1 MGTTVGV
8 LAPADRLDAPGIVRA
23 LFAGWEQTLSRFR
36 ADSELS
42 RLNARAEHAV
52 AVSPLLFSV
61 TTAALEAAAATGGV
75 FDPALLR
82 QLEAIGYDRTFE
94 ALTGTLAPPP
104 HPPVPGGAW
113 RQVRLDAA
121 SRTVRL
127 PAGAMLDFGGIAKG
141 MAADAA
147 LQALVDAGIARATVE
162 AGGDAAVTP
171 APDDAEPW
179 SVAVEA
185 GGGERT
191 IALRRGAIATSGI
204 SRRHWRQG
212 DAERHHLLD
221 PRTGLPSDGTLL
233 SVSVIAPDCRR
244 AEVAAKVAFI
254 LGADSGAAFIEA
266 HALAAMFVG
275 RDGAQHFVGRWD
287 ASDTEAVA

>member
-1 MGTTVGV
+1 MGTTIGV

-23 LFAGWEQTLSRFR
+23 RFAEWEQVLSRFR
-36 ADSELS
+36 PDSELS
-42 RLNARAEHAV
+42 LLNARAGHAV
-52 AVSPLLFSV
+52 EVSPLLFAV
-61 TTAALEAAAATGGV
+61 TTAALDAAAATDGV

-82 QLEAIGYDRTFE
+82 QLEVLGYDRTFE
-94 ALTGTLAPPP
+94 ALTGTLPPP
-104 HPPVPGGAW
+104 AAPPVPGGAW
-113 RQVRLDAA
+113 RRVRLDAA
-121 SRTVRL
+121 ACTVRV
-127 PAGAMLDFGGIAKG
+127 PADAMLDFGGIAKG

-147 LQALVDAGIARATVE
+147 LRALAAAGIARAVVD

-171 APDDAEPW
+171 TPDGAEPW

-185 GGGERT
+185 GDGERA

-212 DAERHHLLD
+212 EAERHHLLD
-221 PRTGLPSDGTLL
+221 PRTGLPADGALR

-254 LGADSGAAFIEA
+254 LGADTGAAFIEA
-266 HALAAMFVG
+266 HGLTAMFVR
-275 RDGAQHFVGRWD
+275 RDGAQHLVGRWD
-287 ASDTEAVA
+287 PPDTEAAA